1 MIEVLFQFPNPFLTP
16 TPDPATLAGGGGGLG
31 QTAGYLAI
39 ATPIAIA
46 IGAIAQNLISTRAKI
61 MADTTQ
67 ATLAT
72 LPEML
77 RFAHEENRD
86 LKMKLEALQ
95 AQLNELLPRVAR
107 LEAQLD
113 DKTHELEIATRE
125 RDMYKAQS
133 EEKEVVI
140 QRQRVLIDEQRATVQ
155 RLELLTARATGLQTI
170 NEKDTTK

>member
-1 MIEVLFQFPNPFLTP
+1 VIEVLFQFPNPFLTP

-86 LKMKLEALQ
+86 LNKKLEALQ

-113 DKTHELEIATRE
+113 DKKLEIAHITQE
-125 RDMYKAQS
+125 RDELKAKNTKLES
-133 EEKEVVI
+133 EN
-140 QRQRVLIDEQRATVQ
+140 DELRATIT
-155 RLELLTARATGLQTI
+155 RMELTARATGFQTI
-170 NEKDTTK
+170 NEKDKTK